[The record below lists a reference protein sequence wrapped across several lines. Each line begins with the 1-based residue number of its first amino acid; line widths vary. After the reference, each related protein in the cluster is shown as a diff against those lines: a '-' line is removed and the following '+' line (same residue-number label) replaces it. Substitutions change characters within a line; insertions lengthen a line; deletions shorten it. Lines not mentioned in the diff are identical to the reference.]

1 MMWKQKQS
9 FVCNYQMHIIV
20 VLDII
25 KCFNTTIDL
34 LFDSNWMEFSLFNG
48 KRGRVL
54 ECIYFF
60 NDSCISNFSFF
71 LFFSFP
77 TISYKMK
84 HLLGWY
90 FRQRNN

>member
-25 KCFNTTIDL
+25 KCFNTTIGL
-34 LFDSNWMEFSLFNG
+34 LFDSNWLEFSLFNG

-54 ECIYFF
+54 E
-60 NDSCISNFSFF
+60 
-71 LFFSFP
+71 
-77 TISYKMK
+77 
-84 HLLGWY
+84 
-90 FRQRNN
+90 